1 MSQSS
6 SAPTLL
12 VDLGGTNVRFGVA
25 DPARDKPLLD
35 DSIRRYRVAEHDS
48 LVATAKQYLADT
60 GLEVRRAIVAAAGRI
75 VDGETVKVT
84 NNPWAISA
92 RQTAGA
98 LGLESVHLVN
108 DFAAQSMAV
117 TLLRGDDLVD
127 VGTVPR
133 PMVGAEAEQ
142 TFAV

>member
-1 MSQSS
+1 MHVPA
-6 SAPTLL
+6 APTLL

-25 DPARDKPLLD
+25 DPSRDKPLLT

-48 LVATAKQYLADT
+48 LVSTAKQYLADT
-60 GLEVRRAIVAAAGRI
+60 GRQVSRAIVAAAGRI

-92 RQTAGA
+92 HQTAAA
-98 LGLESVHLVN
+98 LGLEYVHLVN

-117 TLLRGDDLVD
+117 TLLQGDDLVD
-127 VGTVPR
+127 VGTTPQIGRASCRERV
-133 PMVGAEAEQ
+133 
-142 TFAV
+142 

>member
-25 DPARDKPLLD
+25 DPTQGKPLLG

-60 GLEVRRAIVAAAGRI
+60 GLQVHRAIVAAAGRI

-92 RQTAGA
+92 HQTAKA
-98 LGLESVHLVN
+98 LDLEYVHLVN
-108 DFAAQSMAV
+108 DFAA
-117 TLLRGDDLVD
+117 
-127 VGTVPR
+127 
-133 PMVGAEAEQ
+133 
-142 TFAV
+142 